1 MTKPPLVS
9 VVIPTHNRPD
19 MLREAIASVRAQTF
33 TDHEIIVVC
42 NGSSPEDLVRY
53 TTIPDIA
60 PIVTNRKGIGVAL
73 NIGIEAA
80 RGEWVAFLDDDDLW
94 EPNKLAVQ
102 LQVASSTNADVVF
115 CDTINFGRGHKIIAP
130 LRPPPSLSTR
140 EAFLLGNYGGGC
152 SATMVRRSALLA
164 VGGFDEGHVSPD
176 WDLWMRLSWHFKV
189 AWADAFLVRYR
200 YHEGNASKTIWAA
213 KWRLKVTAKALMTA
227 PKDLHHMRWAIVARE
242 IKTLFTPL
250 YVLANALSFGWLSY
264 FKREMLKWR

>member
-1 MTKPPLVS
+1 MTKRPLVS

-33 TDHEIIVVC
+33 TDYEIIVVC
-42 NGSSPEDLVRY
+42 NGASPEDSAKY
-53 TTIPDIA
+53 AAIPDIA
-60 PIVTNRKGIGVAL
+60 PIVTNRKGIGLAL
-73 NIGIEAA
+73 NIGIQAA

-94 EPNKLAVQ
+94 EPDKLAIQ
-102 LQVASSTNADVVF
+102 LQVARAANADVVF
-115 CDTINFGRGHKIIAP
+115 CDTINFGSGHQIIAP

-140 EAFLLGNYGGGC
+140 EAFLLANYGGGC

-164 VGGFDEGHVSPD
+164 VGGFDESHVSPD

-189 AWADAFLVRYR
+189 TWADAFLVRYR
-200 YHEGNASKTIWAA
+200 YHEGNASKSIWAA
-213 KWRLKVTAKALMTA
+213 KWRLRVIAKAFMAA
-227 PKDLHHMRWAIVARE
+227 PKDLRHMRWAILSRE
-242 IKTLFTPL
+242 IKILFTPL

>member
-19 MLREAIASVRAQTF
+19 MLREAIGSVRAQTV
-33 TDHEIIVVC
+33 TDYEIIVVC
-42 NGSSPEDLVRY
+42 NGSSPQDLAKY
-53 TTIPDIA
+53 AAIPDIA
-60 PIVTNRKGIGVAL
+60 PIVTDRKGIGSAL
-73 NIGIEAA
+73 NIGIQAA

-94 EPNKLAVQ
+94 EPNKLEIQ
-102 LQVASSTNADVVF
+102 LQVARSANADVVF
-115 CDTINFGRGHKIIAP
+115 CDTINFGSGHKMTAP

-140 EAFLLGNYGGGC
+140 EAFLLANYGGGC
-152 SATMVRRSALLA
+152 SATIVRRSALLA
-164 VGGFDEGHVSPD
+164 VGGFDEGQVSPD

-213 KWRLKVTAKALMTA
+213 KWRLKVIAKAFTTA
-227 PKDLHHMRWAIVARE
+227 PEDLRHMRRAILTRE

-250 YVLANALSFGWLSY
+250 YALANALSFGWLSY

>member
-1 MTKPPLVS
+1 MTQPPLVS
-9 VVIPTHNRPD
+9 VVIPTYNRPD
-19 MLREAIASVRAQTF
+19 MLREAIASVRAQTLA
-33 TDHEIIVVC
+33 DYEIIVVC
-42 NGSSPEDLVRY
+42 NGSSPQDLARY
-53 TTIPDIA
+53 RAIPDIA
-60 PIVTNRKGIGVAL
+60 LIVTNRKGIGLAL
-73 NIGIEAA
+73 NIGIQAA

-94 EPNKLAVQ
+94 EPNKLEVQ
-102 LQVASSTNADVVF
+102 LQVANSAGADVIF
-115 CDTINFGRGHKIIAP
+115 CDTINFGGGHKTIAP
-130 LRPPPSLSTR
+130 LRPPRSLSAR

-200 YHEGNASKTIWAA
+200 YHDDNTTNKIWAA
-213 KWRLKVTAKALMTA
+213 KWRLKVTAKAFKNA
-227 PKDLHHMRWAIVARE
+227 PNDLHHMRWAILTRE

-250 YVLANALSFGWLSY
+250 YVLANTLSFGWLSY